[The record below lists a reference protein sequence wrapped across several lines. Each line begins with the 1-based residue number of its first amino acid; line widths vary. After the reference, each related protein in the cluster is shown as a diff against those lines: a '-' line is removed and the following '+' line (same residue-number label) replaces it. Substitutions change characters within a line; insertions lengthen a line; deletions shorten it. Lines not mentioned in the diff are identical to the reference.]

1 MRQLVKKDLGCKAYK
16 MQKRHKLDEK
26 TKAKRLARARLITG
40 FYISW
45 EQKQLRFGLLP
56 PSVVWS
62 DEKVFAVEEKFNQQ
76 NDRIYCVTVEDIPDD
91 LRYAERQQSP
101 ASIMVWACVTS
112 CGKKGPLIFIQ
123 PGVKIDQHYYLLR
136 RTAPSF

>member
-1 MRQLVKKDLGCKAYK
+1 MQTIAYK

-56 PSVVWS
+56 PSVVWP
-62 DEKVFAVEEKFNQQ
+62 DEKVFAVDAKFNQQ
-76 NDRIYCVTVEDIPDD
+76 NDRIYCVCKT
-91 LRYAERQQSP
+91 SP
-101 ASIMVWACVTS
+101 T
-112 CGKKGPLIFIQ
+112 
-123 PGVKIDQHYYLLR
+123 
-136 RTAPSF
+136 T

>member
-1 MRQLVKKDLGCKAYK
+1 M
-16 MQKRHKLDEK
+16 
-26 TKAKRLARARLITG
+26 
-40 FYISW
+40 
-45 EQKQLRFGLLP
+45 
-56 PSVVWS
+56 WS
-62 DEKVFAVEEKFNQQ
+62 DEKVFAVEAKFNQQ
-76 NDRIYCVTVEDIPDD
+76 NDRIYCDCVTVQHIPDD

>member
-1 MRQLVKKDLGCKAYK
+1 MTDIVTKDLGCKPYK

-62 DEKVFAVEEKFNQQ
+62 DEKVFAVEAKFNQQ
-76 NDRIYCVTVEDIPDD
+76 NDRIYCVCKT
-91 LRYAERQQSP
+91 SP
-101 ASIMVWACVTS
+101 T
-112 CGKKGPLIFIQ
+112 
-123 PGVKIDQHYYLLR
+123 
-136 RTAPSF
+136 T

>member
-1 MRQLVKKDLGCKAYK
+1 

-76 NDRIYCVTVEDIPDD
+76 NDRIYCVTVQDIPDD

-101 ASIMVWACVTS
+101 ASIMVWACGLATMPEVDFRQSERQMADTLNDFS
-112 CGKKGPLIFIQ
+112 DMT
-123 PGVKIDQHYYLLR
+123 VDN
-136 RTAPSF
+136 

>member
-45 EQKQLRFGLLP
+45 EQKQL
-56 PSVVWS
+56 
-62 DEKVFAVEEKFNQQ
+62 
-76 NDRIYCVTVEDIPDD
+76 
-91 LRYAERQQSP
+91 
-101 ASIMVWACVTS
+101 
-112 CGKKGPLIFIQ
+112 
-123 PGVKIDQHYYLLR
+123 
-136 RTAPSF
+136 